1 MFLFLKF
8 LFMENKRFV
17 ELKKFPLILSI
28 LFWIFFYLLLLKY
41 FNIDAEISSYNLKE
55 FYQKYTIYSPV
66 LFWVLSLIIFYILL
80 FLKFIL
86 RIKSYIW
93 TLIVYFITFW
103 FFLFLWIDLM
113 FFESRIADFANVII
127 NTFSV
132 PLIVSSSIILLLVIV
147 LSFKKLESVE

>member
-1 MFLFLKF
+1 
-8 LFMENKRFV
+8 MENKRFV